1 VKVSFWLRVIHV
13 TNTFG
18 QRSYKYSF
26 SKLLLGFCFSCFC
39 TQIAG
44 DKKTVIEENI
54 ERKDAR
60 LQSQQDADLDREKIF
75 AAKVNVQGGVQ

>member
-1 VKVSFWLRVIHV
+1 M
-13 TNTFG
+13 
-18 QRSYKYSF
+18 
-26 SKLLLGFCFSCFC
+26 
-39 TQIAG
+39 
-44 DKKTVIEENI
+44 IEENI

>member
-1 VKVSFWLRVIHV
+1 MHV
-13 TNTFG
+13 GINSTFG
-18 QRSYKYSF
+18 QRSCKYSF

-39 TQIAG
+39 TQFVG
-44 DKKTVIEENI
+44 DKKIVIEKNI